1 MNTRVGRDGRR
12 RPVRGSEGRRRA
24 ARFIT
29 ARPTASLREITREA
43 GVSLGTARD
52 VRECMREGI
61 NPVLPEPQAAGTS
74 PAPASLRALPSPARP
89 AFGDPRPCG
98 WPAILAK
105 LSKDPGLRYTNQG
118 RELLRWIERHMIKPD
133 EWSRT
138 LDIVPSRWASEI
150 AQAAREY
157 SDEWRN
163 FAQKVEDCAS
173 HAIGETGPRREESLI
188 SAQRSGESA
197 PQLNTT
203 AGGYGKR
210 HVFQADQ
217 T

>member
-1 MNTRVGRDGRR
+1 MPQLNTRVGRDGRR

-118 RELLRWIERHMIKPD
+118 RELLRWIERYLIKPD
-133 EWSRT
+133 ELSRA

-150 AQAAREY
+150 AQAARACGN
-157 SDEWRN
+157 EWRK
-163 FAQKVEDCAS
+163 FAQDVEERANYAVDDTRPLE
-173 HAIGETGPRREESLI
+173 HAR
-188 SAQRSGESA
+188 
-197 PQLNTT
+197 
-203 AGGYGKR
+203 
-210 HVFQADQ
+210 
-217 T
+217 